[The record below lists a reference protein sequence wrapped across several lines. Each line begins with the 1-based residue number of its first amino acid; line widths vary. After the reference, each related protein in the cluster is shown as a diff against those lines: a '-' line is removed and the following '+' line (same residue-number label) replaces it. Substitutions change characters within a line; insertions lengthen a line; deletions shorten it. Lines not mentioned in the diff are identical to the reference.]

1 MDNSTIPIIRLEIE
15 GFKHT
20 LVNAFSKHLI
30 GIDDQV
36 RKAVE
41 QVCSPENIDRILVEH
56 ADKYIKQAIEE
67 EMRSFFIKGEGRK
80 LIREKVVEKL
90 NSELRIYDK
99 NTRY

>member
-1 MDNSTIPIIRLEIE
+1 MNNLTTPIVRLEIE

-41 QVCSPENIDRILVEH
+41 QVCSPENIDRILLEH
-56 ADKYIKQAIEE
+56 VDKYIKQAIEE
-67 EMRSFFIKGEGRK
+67 EMKSFFIKGDGRK
-80 LIREKVVEKL
+80 FIREKVAEKL
-90 NSELRIYDK
+90 NSELKEYA
-99 NTRY
+99 TL